1 MQEPTIYRRRERLN
15 KITDGFGLGDA
26 YGSTIE
32 RIKAQGGNKSKFGI
46 EALMWVS
53 YAKRPL
59 MADELCHALAVER
72 GSTDFNGE
80 NIPSITTLVVCCQG
94 LITVDQKTSTVQLI
108 HFALQKYL
116 SSNPNIF
123 GKPDT
128 AMAEICL
135 TYLHSERLKVGS
147 VDTTPTIFNPSF
159 LEYCSIYWSV
169 HARKGFSDYA
179 VVLMKKLGGYGWCSS
194 RR

>member
-1 MQEPTIYRRRERLN
+1 MQEPTIYRRRERLS

-26 YGSTIE
+26 YRSTIE
-32 RIKAQGGNKSKFGI
+32 RIKAQGGNKSRLGI

-53 YAKRPL
+53 YAKRL
-59 MADELCHALAVER
+59 LIADELCHALAVER

-94 LITVDQKTSTVQLI
+94 LITVDRKTSTVQLI
-108 HFALQKYL
+108 HFTLQEYL
-116 SSNPNIF
+116 SSNPDIF

-135 TYLHSERLKVGS
+135 TYLHCEKFKASS
-147 VDTTPTIFNPSF
+147 VDTTPTIFDPSF
-159 LEYCSIYWSV
+159 LEYCSEYWGV
-169 HARKGFSDYA
+169 HLKKGFSGYA
-179 VVLMKKLGGYGWCSS
+179 VVLMRRLGGYRWRSG

>member
-1 MQEPTIYRRRERLN
+1 MQEPTIYRRRERLS

-32 RIKAQGGNKSKFGI
+32 RIKAQGGNKSRLGI

-72 GSTDFNGE
+72 GSTDFHGE
-80 NIPSITTLVVCCQG
+80 NIPSLTTLVLCCQG

-116 SSNPNIF
+116 SSNPDIF

-128 AMAEICL
+128 AIAEICL
-135 TYLHSERLKVGS
+135 TYLHSERVKVSS
-147 VDTTPTIFNPSF
+147 VDITPTIFDPSF
-159 LEYCSIYWSV
+159 LEYCSVYWSV
-169 HARKGFSDYA
+169 HARRGFSGYA
-179 VVLMKKLGGYGWCSS
+179 VVLMKKIGGYGWCSS
-194 RR
+194 RQ